1 MKRSF
6 FAKNFISSV
15 ILILVAFGLAGGA
28 FFYQMD
34 RYSKS
39 EKESQLSATAESIS
53 ELTSLAVQ
61 TGDSLNVA
69 VLDASLRTTAKQNQM
84 SIILTD
90 LSGNILLRVD
100 PDTGSYRNSGTI
112 PKKVVDTLTRDTVY
126 SSVGTLGSVFS
137 EKHYIVGTL
146 CEDSAGKDLALVLI
160 AASSERVVGVLQEI
174 TQIFLII
181 IIISLVGA
189 LVVSYFLSS
198 RMTRPLKTMANAAK
212 EFAAGDFSV
221 RVPEDNHC
229 DEIDE
234 LALVVSYFLSS
245 RMTRPLKTMA
255 NAAKE
260 FAAGDFSVRVPEDNH
275 CDEID
280 ELAASFN
287 NMARDLEQ
295 LEELTQGFIGN
306 VSHEFKTPMTTISGF
321 VDGMLDGT
329 IPQDQQR
336 KYLVVISEE
345 VKRLSRMTMSMLA
358 AAKMTTISGFVDGM
372 LDGTI
377 PQDQQRKY
385 LVVIS
390 EEVKRLSR
398 MTMSML
404 AAAKI
409 QSGEL
414 IISPVPFDFSEMAS
428 QILLSFEQKIT
439 AKNIDVEVDFADR
452 LMVMGDRD
460 HVFRAVYN
468 LVDNAVK
475 FIDDGGKLH
484 VTAYPAGA
492 FCEFSICNTGGGIA
506 PDDIPHIFDRF
517 YKTDRSRSR
526 DRSGAGLGL
535 YIVKNIINLHG
546 GDISVRSDGGET
558 EFSFTLPLAPVTKPN
573 KK

>member
-1 MKRSF
+1 MKRTF

-15 ILILVAFGLAGGA
+15 VLILVVFGLAGGT
-28 FFYQMD
+28 FFYQID
-34 RYSKS
+34 RYAKS
-39 EKESQLSATAESIS
+39 EKVLQLDATAQSIA

-61 TGDSLNVA
+61 TGDTLNVA
-69 VLDASLRTTAKQNQM
+69 VLDASLKNTAKQNQM
-84 SIILTD
+84 SILLTD
-90 LSGNILLRVD
+90 LSGNILLRVE
-100 PDTGSYRNSGTI
+100 PDRGSSRDSGRI
-112 PKKVVDTLTRDTVY
+112 PASVVDRLIQDQKYTG
-126 SSVGTLGSVFS
+126 VGTLDGQFSGS
-137 EKHYIVGTL
+137 HYVVGTL
-146 CEDSAGKDLALVLI
+146 CEDAAGNDLALVFI
-160 AASSERVVGVLQEI
+160 AANSERVVGMLQEI
-174 TQIFLII
+174 TQMFLII
-181 IIISLVGA
+181 IVIA
-189 LVVSYFLSS
+189 LIGTLIVSYFLSS

-234 LALVVSYFLSS
+234 LA
-245 RMTRPLKTMA
+245 T
-255 NAAKE
+255 
-260 FAAGDFSVRVPEDNH
+260 
-275 CDEID
+275 
-280 ELAASFN
+280 SFN

-329 IPQDQQR
+329 IPQDQQK
-336 KYLVVISEE
+336 KYLHI
-345 VKRLSRMTMSMLA
+345 
-358 AAKMTTISGFVDGM
+358 
-372 LDGTI
+372 
-377 PQDQQRKY
+377 
-385 LVVIS
+385 IS

-439 AKNIDVEVDFADR
+439 AKNIEVDADLADR

-475 FIDDGGKLH
+475 FINEGGTLR

-492 FCEFSICNTGGGIA
+492 FCEFSISNTGDGIA
-506 PDDIPHIFDRF
+506 PEDIPHVFDRF

-558 EFSFTLPLAPVTKPN
+558 EFSFTLPLAPAAKPPKN
-573 KK
+573 AK

>member
-1 MKRSF
+1 MKRTF

-15 ILILVAFGLAGGA
+15 ILILVVFGLAGGT
-28 FFYQMD
+28 FFYQID
-34 RYSKS
+34 RYAKS
-39 EKESQLSATAESIS
+39 EKVLQLDATAQSIA

-61 TGDSLNVA
+61 TGDTLNVA
-69 VLDASLRTTAKQNQM
+69 VLDASLKNTAKQNQM
-84 SIILTD
+84 SILLTD
-90 LSGNILLRVD
+90 LSGNILLRVE
-100 PDTGSYRNSGTI
+100 PDRGSSRDSGRI
-112 PKKVVDTLTRDTVY
+112 PASVVDRLIQDQKYTG
-126 SSVGTLGSVFS
+126 VGTLDGQFSGS
-137 EKHYIVGTL
+137 HYVVGTL
-146 CEDSAGKDLALVLI
+146 CEDAAGNDLALVFI
-160 AASSERVVGVLQEI
+160 AANSERVVGMLQEI
-174 TQIFLII
+174 TQMFLII
-181 IIISLVGA
+181 IVIA
-189 LVVSYFLSS
+189 LIGTLIVSYFLSS

-234 LALVVSYFLSS
+234 LA
-245 RMTRPLKTMA
+245 T
-255 NAAKE
+255 
-260 FAAGDFSVRVPEDNH
+260 
-275 CDEID
+275 
-280 ELAASFN
+280 SFN

-329 IPQDQQR
+329 IPQDQQK
-336 KYLVVISEE
+336 KYLHI
-345 VKRLSRMTMSMLA
+345 
-358 AAKMTTISGFVDGM
+358 
-372 LDGTI
+372 
-377 PQDQQRKY
+377 
-385 LVVIS
+385 IS

-439 AKNIDVEVDFADR
+439 AKNIEVDADLADR

-475 FIDDGGKLH
+475 FINEGGTLR

-492 FCEFSICNTGGGIA
+492 FCEFSISNTGDGIA
-506 PDDIPHIFDRF
+506 PEDIPAR
-517 YKTDRSRSR
+517 
-526 DRSGAGLGL
+526 
-535 YIVKNIINLHG
+535 
-546 GDISVRSDGGET
+546 VRS
-558 EFSFTLPLAPVTKPN
+558 LL
-573 KK
+573 